1 MKRRI
6 FLCLIGGLAIAS
18 SLGVD
23 GCLVVP
29 IELGPPSPAII
40 PTNPDEESLLRSF
53 TVDLRDY
60 PQTAVLN
67 WEFGDGTM
75 VANLPLASGRAV
87 THEFS
92 RAGTFV
98 VSVHLFTAKDW
109 VDARGSSLIA
119 SGSLPIEVVA
129 PNKLPTAV
137 FVVEDV
143 VDENQ
148 ELVGLAKRF
157 SASGSSD
164 RDGTIESYRW
174 DFGDGSTATGE
185 TIEHTY
191 KKSGRYVVRLTV
203 KDDRGGKDST
213 TRTVLANTL
222 PIASFTYR
230 VDPNDAL
237 MFTFD
242 ASGSTDGDGVIVEY
256 RWDFGDETVE
266 GTGQIVTHR
275 YVVPDDYTV
284 VLTVVDDFGV
294 TVSMSQ
300 LVNVTGSEPFVRSI
314 SPDTAEVD
322 TVVSGAVIDGENF
335 EVGLSVRLVRG
346 ATTISA
352 TAVTVESETT
362 IQADF
367 DLSGAEL
374 GDYTVV
380 VENPDTTTAELLDGF
395 RVVTPNLVRFTTSM
409 GDMLFELVD
418 DAPITTENFLQYVED
433 GFYDGTI
440 FQRVVLD
447 FVVQGGGVLPDGST
461 PEGLRDP
468 IQNEFSQDRS
478 NVRGTVA
485 MAKVGGDPDSAT
497 SQFFVNLADN
507 SENLDNQN
515 GGFTVFANVIE
526 GMDVAD
532 AISLVEVDGNDRPLE
547 DVLLIKAERE

>member
-6 FLCLIGGLAIAS
+6 FLCLIGGLAIMS
-18 SLGVD
+18 SLGAD

-40 PTNPDEESLLRSF
+40 PTNPNEETLLRTF
-53 TVDLRDY
+53 TVDLRDF
-60 PQTAVLN
+60 PETAMLN

-75 VANLPLASGRAV
+75 VANLPVASGRIV

-92 RAGTFV
+92 RAGTFS

-109 VDARGSSLIA
+109 IDARGSSLIA
-119 SGSLPIEVVA
+119 SGSLPIKVVA

-137 FVVEDV
+137 FVVEDI
-143 VDENQ
+143 VDESEQ
-148 ELVGLAKRF
+148 IVGLAKRF

-164 RDGTIESYRW
+164 RDGSIESYLW

-185 TIEHTY
+185 TVDHTY
-191 KKSGRYVVRLTV
+191 ARSGRYVVRLTV

-213 TRTVLANTL
+213 TRTVLVNTL
-222 PIASFTYR
+222 PVASFTFEE
-230 VDPNDAL
+230 DPNDAL
-237 MFTFD
+237 QFTFD
-242 ASGSTDGDGVIVEY
+242 ASGSSDADGVITSY
-256 RWDFGDETVE
+256 LWDFGDDTVE

-284 VLTVVDDFGV
+284 VLTVVDEFGA
-294 TVSMSQ
+294 TISTSRI
-300 LVNVTGSEPFVRSI
+300 VNVTGSEPFVRSI
-314 SPDTAEVD
+314 SPASGEID
-322 TVVSGAVIDGENF
+322 TVVSDAVIDGENF
-335 EVGLSVRLVRG
+335 EVGLLVRLVRG
-346 ATTISA
+346 ATTIDA
-352 TAVTVESETT
+352 TSVSVDSETT
-362 IQADF
+362 IHADF

-395 RVVTPNLVRFTTSM
+395 RVVTPNLVRLTTSM

-418 DAPITTENFLQYVED
+418 DAPITTENFIQYVEG

-440 FQRVVLD
+440 FHRVVID
-447 FVVQGGGVLPDGST
+447 FVVQGGGQLPDGST

-468 IQNEFSQDRS
+468 IQNEFSPDRS

-515 GGFTVFANVIE
+515 GGFTVFAYVIE

-532 AISLVEVDGNDRPLE
+532 AISLVEVDANDKPVE